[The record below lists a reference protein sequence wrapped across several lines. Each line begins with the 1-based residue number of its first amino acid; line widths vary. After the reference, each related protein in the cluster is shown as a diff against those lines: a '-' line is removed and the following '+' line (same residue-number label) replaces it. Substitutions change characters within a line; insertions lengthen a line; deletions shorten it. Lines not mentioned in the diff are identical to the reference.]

1 MLANDGRLLVFR
13 LKDLPEMARGK
24 GNRMIAISAAKL
36 ADRSEFVQDIQV
48 LGPEDAL
55 LVYAG
60 KRHIGIKPSDLEMYL
75 GERGRRGAKL
85 PRGFQN
91 VDRMEVER
99 KTR

>member
-1 MLANDGRLLVFR
+1 M
-13 LKDLPEMARGK
+13 MA
-24 GNRMIAISAAKL
+24 IPSARL
-36 ADRSEFVQDIQV
+36 ADRSEFVQDVQV
-48 LGPEDAL
+48 LGADDTL

-60 KRHIGIKPSDLEMYL
+60 KRHIGLKPSDLEHYY

-99 KTR
+99 KG